1 MTQVLS
7 IQPLNHPTPSVDD
20 VKQRWNLGKTSRA
33 IIASLAGTVLPAE
46 GRDRDTIRYVVRFVD
61 DFVPFMPALM
71 RLGFPLG
78 LLLLQWGTVVTAIAL
93 KPFTL
98 LSNRMRERYLHRWA
112 KSPFALFRALAQGV
126 RGLILSAYY
135 EQPKV
140 QQALGYT
147 PAAFLDECRIRR
159 AALIAAEGDG
169 DHHTRSMLFED
180 IGRAARA

>member
-1 MTQVLS
+1 MTQILTAETVRSTVALTALRTDS
-7 IQPLNHPTPSVDD
+7 
-20 VKQRWNLGKTSRA
+20 WNLGRTSRA
-33 IIASLAGTVLPAE
+33 IIASLAKTVLPTE
-46 GRDRDTIRYVVRFVD
+46 GRDRATIDYVVRFVD

-71 RLGFPLG
+71 RVGFPWG
-78 LLLLQWGTVVTAIAL
+78 LLLLQWGTFVTMVAA

-98 LSNRMRERYLHRWA
+98 VSARVRESYLHRWA

-140 QQALGYT
+140 YEALGYD
-147 PAAFLDECRIRR
+147 PKAYLEECRARR
-159 AALIAAEGDG
+159 AVLVAAEGEG

-180 IGRAARA
+180 IGRGGR

>member
-1 MTQVLS
+1 MTQVLTAETVRNTVA
-7 IQPLNHPTPSVDD
+7 LETAT
-20 VKQRWNLGKTSRA
+20 KQRWNLGRTSRA
-33 IIASLAGTVLPAE
+33 IIASLASTVLPRE
-46 GRDRDTIRYVVRFVD
+46 GRDRATINYVVRFVD

-78 LLLLQWGTVVTAIAL
+78 LLLLQWGTFVTMVAA

-98 LSNRMRERYLHRWA
+98 VSERVRERYLHRWA
-112 KSPFALFRALAQGV
+112 ESPFALFRALAQGV

-140 QQALGYT
+140 YEALGYD
-147 PAAFLDECRIRR
+147 PKAYLEECRTRR
-159 AALIAAEGDG
+159 AALVAAEGEA

-180 IGRAARA
+180 IGRGGR